1 MKNKYR
7 LPGDPISADDLP
19 WWHELI
25 RALIFA
31 ATLLAMTYLLF
42 GIC

>member
-1 MKNKYR
+1 MKPFHSTLCLINYQ
-7 LPGDPISADDLP
+7 

-42 GIC
+42 GIR